1 MARLFV
7 KSPRVLSNV
16 WHLICDNVCY
26 ILRKIAKLYFLEV
39 SQWSL
44 KTRQKSCP
52 YDHPLWRN
60 GHLKNWKFCRY
71 WRLLFPKQKQLASS
85 IFHESNILAN
95 AYHFWIF
102 DIYRSTI
109 VEITGRRTYY
119 FGSLETAENNLITD
133 KEKQQ

>member
-7 KSPRVLSNV
+7 KSLRVLSNV
-16 WHLICDNVCY
+16 WHLICDNFCY

-44 KTRQKSCP
+44 KTGQKSCP

-71 WRLLFPKQKQLASS
+71 WRLLFPKQKQLTSS
-85 IFHESNILAN
+85 IFHQSNILAN
-95 AYHFWIF
+95 AYHFEYLTYIG
-102 DIYRSTI
+102 RLLLKLRAVELTI
-109 VEITGRRTYY
+109 SVHLKQLRT
-119 FGSLETAENNLITD
+119 T
-133 KEKQQ
+133 